1 MLDQMRRQASGERS
15 GLGASRATIVTMAG
29 FNRPGSQPPRRRG
42 LFGNRSDARP
52 PVRRVASS
60 APTRAAVSY
69 TTSQTQRGGGGRG
82 GGSSFLRTV
91 SRALT
96 RLVGIAAVLILLLAA
111 LLAVRGLLSIGDPSP
126 TQSPGDV
133 VPSAAPGAPLLIAP
147 DPATVAALT
156 ITIRGSLPDDLLGLN
171 DALLRIKVETD
182 DGSIITGAEVELPKT
197 PGFEIPGIPLA
208 AGDNIITAV
217 VVANGTEKSP
227 SNAVT
232 VTRDTTAP
240 EIFISSP
247 SPGQLVSGADVTVR
261 GESEGNATIQVR
273 NETSGI
279 TASGLANSN
288 GQYSINISLRNGINV
303 ISVTATDGV
312 GNSSRTSVEI
322 TTNASVGRVTLVVN
336 PGTIFLNKS
345 PKSFRITATATDST
359 GAAVVGANVC
369 IMITAP
375 GLSPIT
381 LPCSTSDS
389 NGRAI
394 GEYTFPEN
402 YATEGRGLILATYT
416 LPQGDPL
423 EATTGFSVMKKP

>member
-1 MLDQMRRQASGERS
+1 MLGPMRRQAFDERS
-15 GLGASRATIVTMAG
+15 GLPASRATIVTMAG

-42 LFGNRSDARP
+42 LFGNRSDTRP

-69 TTSQTQRGGGGRG
+69 TTSQPRRGGDGGGGG
-82 GGSSFLRTV
+82 SFLRSV
-91 SRALT
+91 SRSLT
-96 RLVGIAAVLILLLAA
+96 RLVGVGAVIILLLAA
-111 LLAVRGLLSIGDPSP
+111 LFALRGLLSLGDMGA
-126 TQSPGDV
+126 TESPGEV
-133 VPSAAPGAPLLIAP
+133 VPSAAPGAPLLITP
-147 DPATVAALT
+147 DPSTVAAQT
-156 ITIRGSLPDDLLGLN
+156 VTIRGSLPDDLLGLS
-171 DALLRIKVETD
+171 DALLRIKIVTD
-182 DGSIITGAEVELPKT
+182 DGSVITGAEVELPKT

-208 AGDNIITAV
+208 SGENVLSAV
-217 VVANGTEKSP
+217 VVVDGAAKTP
-227 SNAVT
+227 SNTVT
-232 VTRDTTAP
+232 VTRDTTSP
-240 EIFISSP
+240 EVTITSP
-247 SPGQLVSGADVTVR
+247 NPGQLVSGADVTIR
-261 GESEGNATIQVR
+261 GESEGDANIQVR

-279 TASGLANSN
+279 SSSGVANSN

-322 TTNASVGRVTLVVN
+322 TTSASVGRVTLVVN

-359 GAAVVGANVC
+359 GAPVVGANVC

-416 LPQGDPL
+416 LSQGDPL

>member
-1 MLDQMRRQASGERS
+1 MLGPMRRQASVERS
-15 GLGASRATIVTMAG
+15 GLPASRATIVTMAG

-42 LFGNRSDARP
+42 LFGNRSDPHP

-69 TTSQTQRGGGGRG
+69 TTSNTARG
-82 GGSSFLRTV
+82 GGSGGESFLRSV

-96 RLVGIAAVLILLLAA
+96 RLVGVIAVLILLLAA
-111 LLAVRGLLSIGDPSP
+111 LFALRALISIGDTSP
-126 TQSPGDV
+126 TTSPGEI
-133 VPSAAPGAPLLIAP
+133 VPSAPPGAPLLVAP
-147 DPATVAALT
+147 NPATVAAQT
-156 ITIRGSLPDDLLGLN
+156 VTIRGSLPDDLLGLS
-171 DALLRIKVETD
+171 DAILRIKIETD

-208 AGDNIITAV
+208 SGDNVISAV
-217 VVANGTEKSP
+217 VVVGGTEKTS
-227 SNAVT
+227 SNAIT
-232 VTRDTTAP
+232 VTRDATAP
-240 EIFISSP
+240 EVLISSP
-247 SPGQLVSGADVTVR
+247 TPGQLVSGADVTVR
-261 GESEGNATIQVR
+261 GESEGDANIQVR

-279 TASGLANSN
+279 TVSGLANRS

-322 TTNASVGRVTLVVN
+322 TTNAAVGRVTLVVN

-345 PKSFRITATATDST
+345 PKFFRITATATDST
-359 GAAVVGANVC
+359 GAPVVGANVC
-369 IMITAP
+369 MMITAP
-375 GLSPIT
+375 GLSPVT
-381 LPCSTSDS
+381 LPCSLSDS

-402 YATEGRGLILATYT
+402 YVTEGRGLILATYT
-416 LPQGDPL
+416 LSQGDPL
-423 EATTGFSVMKKP
+423 EATTGFSVVKKP

>member
-1 MLDQMRRQASGERS
+1 
-15 GLGASRATIVTMAG
+15 MAG

-69 TTSQTQRGGGGRG
+69 TTSQPRRSGDGGSGGGG
-82 GGSSFLRTV
+82 SFARTV

-96 RLVGIAAVLILLLAA
+96 RLVGVGAVVILLFAA
-111 LLAVRGLLSIGDPSP
+111 LFALRGLLSIGDASP
-126 TQSPGDV
+126 TTSPGEV

-147 DPATVAALT
+147 DPSTVAAQT
-156 ITIRGSLPDDLLGLN
+156 VTIRGSLPDDLLGLS
-171 DALLRIKVETD
+171 DALLRIKIETD
-182 DGSIITGAEVELPKT
+182 NGSIITGAEVELPKT
-197 PGFEIPGIPLA
+197 PGFEISGIPLA
-208 AGDNIITAV
+208 SGDNIISAV
-217 VVANGTEKSP
+217 VVVGGVEKTP

-240 EIFISSP
+240 EVLITSP
-247 SPGQLVSGADVTVR
+247 APGQLVSGADVTVR
-261 GESEGNATIQVR
+261 GQAEADVNIQVR

-279 TASGLANSN
+279 TSSGLANSS
-288 GQYSINISLRNGINV
+288 GEYSINISLRNGINV

-322 TTNASVGRVTLVVN
+322 TTSASVGRVTLVAN

-359 GAAVVGANVC
+359 GAPVIGANVC

-375 GLSPIT
+375 GLSPIM
-381 LPCSTSDS
+381 LPCSLSDS